1 MASKQQSKVTA
12 DLKKNRLCIA
22 LGTTATKA
30 ELNKVYTDIRFCVA
44 DLKPGFDVITDLSL
58 CTLGH
63 LNAIATFKKIMDY
76 LVAQKVGRVVRVV
89 GGTNIAFRQ
98 LLALATR
105 FHCYKPL
112 YVASLEEAETV
123 LQHPVAPEALSFQL
137 HRRQV
142 DFVVGQAKG
151 QGQLVDISTG
161 GCTVQGTADVVA
173 KDQEMALTL
182 VLNRQKDDKA
192 SFTLDAR
199 VVSVAEDRFAVEF
212 LNMADA
218 EKDGLYQC
226 LVYEVRRDMVA

>member
-22 LGTTATKA
+22 IGTAATKA

-44 DLKPGFDVITDLSL
+44 DLKPGFDIINDLSH

-89 GGTNIAFRQ
+89 GGTSIAFRQ
-98 LLALATR
+98 LLALASR
-105 FHCYKPL
+105 FYCYKPH
-112 YVASLEEAETV
+112 YVASMEEAETL

-142 DFVVGQAKG
+142 DYVIGQVNR

-161 GCTVQGTADVVA
+161 GCTVQGEAEVVA
-173 KDQEMALTL
+173 KGQEMTLTL
-182 VLNRQKDDKA
+182 VLHRHKDDKA

-199 VVSVAEDRFAVEF
+199 VVSVAEDRFSVEF
-212 LNMADA
+212 FNLA
-218 EKDGLYQC
+218 EEEKNGLYQC